1 MLSNRVQKG
10 EDGTLSRDRP
20 VRRAK
25 SAIVIS
31 KSMNNKQRATTTD
44 NKQIT
49 IRNKSQLSTNRDK
62 SHDTPRKQPRSARS
76 SRSARSTDRHRKKLT
91 AEEKERKKERSAD
104 IKKLKSV
111 FFFYFLYLVSI
122 FIFSISLYFFFFS
135 KNICWFFFIVI
146 IIIFEG
152 NWNKQKK
159 SAK

>member
-49 IRNKSQLSTNRDK
+49 IRNKSQLLTNRDK

-91 AEEKERKKERSAD
+91 AEEKERKKERRAD
-104 IKKLKSV
+104 IRKLK
-111 FFFYFLYLVSI
+111 
-122 FIFSISLYFFFFS
+122 
-135 KNICWFFFIVI
+135 
-146 IIIFEG
+146 
-152 NWNKQKK
+152 
-159 SAK
+159 